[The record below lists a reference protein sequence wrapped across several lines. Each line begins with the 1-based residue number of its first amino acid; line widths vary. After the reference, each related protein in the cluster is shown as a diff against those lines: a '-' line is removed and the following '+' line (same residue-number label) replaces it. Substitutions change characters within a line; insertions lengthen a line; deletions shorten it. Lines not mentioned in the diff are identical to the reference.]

1 MLEVLLG
8 LRRNIS
14 HSSFPLEFND
24 ELPGCAHPVTIG
36 QSAVVEEGILNK
48 PQLHRF
54 LQAGR
59 KAIFLL
65 ALILMVPLV
74 AGSHPIRASRFRAWR
89 MPRPV
94 RRILS
99 PFLRRRVVS
108 VTKSPSTASAYFFG
122 MSWQSDKA
130 AAACLSVMV
139 TCAAAFA
146 GDYLFAGAFLAGVTG
161 MGFLAGSG
169 LARPR
174 WRLSRRE
181 VPSAVVG
188 DPEIQRATGQLCG

>member
-1 MLEVLLG
+1 MLEVLLS
-8 LRRNIS
+8 LRRDITNP
-14 HSSFPLEFND
+14 SFSLEFDD
-24 ELPGCAHPVTIG
+24 ELPGCLHPVTIG
-36 QSAVVEEGILNK
+36 QSAVVEEGILDK

-59 KAIFLL
+59 KAI
-65 ALILMVPLV
+65 LMVPLV
-74 AGSHPIRASRFRAWR
+74 AGHPIRASRFRAWR

-130 AAACLSVMV
+130 AATCLSVMV

-146 GDYLFAGAFLAGVTG
+146 GVTFCRG
-161 MGFLAGSG
+161 SFGRGDWHGF
-169 LARPR
+169 PR
-174 WRLSRRE
+174 WVGLGMTSLAALSEWARSTIRCR
-181 VPSAVVG
+181 G
-188 DPEIQRATGQLCG
+188 RPEIQRATGQLCG